1 MASKSL
7 GVLTL
12 DLVAK
17 IGGFTAGMD
26 KAARIADT
34 RMRQIEKRA
43 EQFGRALGAGI
54 KAAAGVAA
62 AGMAIYIRNTIEAE
76 KVQAQLA
83 ARIKDTAGIAGR
95 SLQQLNAQAE
105 KLQSVTIFDDEAI
118 GSAQAM
124 LLTFKQIQGVNFDA
138 AVEGA
143 LDLSTAM
150 GVDLNSA
157 ALQLG
162 KALNDPIKGLG
173 ALSRAGI
180 QFSKDQRELIKSM
193 VEAGDIAGAQKL
205 ILKELEGQMGSA
217 AEAAR
222 NTLGGALQGLKNTFN
237 NLLEGDAGGGGV
249 KATTEAINQLS
260 ATLNDPAVKQGLDA
274 IAGGVANITAQ
285 TIEGISA
292 LARFAQNL
300 SNISSLSAK
309 VAAGSGPDA
318 FTDRELEIQTAN
330 LSRQKSA
337 ARKSGDQAEVD
348 RLQTELTKLIRENTK
363 RIRLEAGAAG
373 TINADR
379 SNVGDLFRGKVYG
392 TGEAVPFVATPTP
405 TGGGSRSGGGGGGR
419 SRGSDALKDQA
430 RDAEEARKELERLV
444 EQEAQARDAFEST
457 AASLAGPMA
466 EANFQFIKDQERLNE
481 LAKEG
486 AIGTEE
492 LRIAQ
497 DNLRVAHE
505 KNVEAINA
513 QLTPSQ
519 EVVAALQEE
528 LLMLG
533 MTNEQQEIYNNLKYA
548 EVDANTAAGQS
559 IVQMTEQL
567 QKAREARA
575 IVDDL
580 KGATKDFFVD
590 LTDDVGTAREA
601 WDDFF
606 DGIKRRA
613 MEFVADKAINAL
625 FDMLS
630 GNGGSGS
637 TGVMNPITGGMVS
650 GGGGSS
656 GAGFWASL
664 IGAFMGG
671 GKAGGGT
678 VMPGGLYPVNERGTE
693 LLSIGG
699 KDYLMM
705 GSQAGRITPNHQLP
719 TGGRPFT
726 QNLNVTIAGRP
737 DRRTPDQIARAA
749 GREARQQMARTG

>member
-1 MASKSL
+1 MASRGL
-7 GVLTL
+7 GTLTL

-17 IGGFTAGMD
+17 IGGFEAGMN
-26 KAARIADT
+26 KAARVADT

-43 EQFGRALGAGI
+43 EQFGRVLGAGI

-62 AGMAIYIRNTIEAE
+62 AGMAIYVKNTIEAE

-193 VEAGDIAGAQKL
+193 VEAGDVAGAQKL

-260 ATLNDPAVKQGLDA
+260 ATLNDPAVKQGLDT
-274 IAGGVANITAQ
+274 IAGGVANIVSQ

-292 LARFAQNL
+292 LARFGQNL
-300 SNISSLSAK
+300 SAISGIASK
-309 VAAGSGPDA
+309 VASGAGANA

-363 RIRLEAGAAG
+363 RIRLEAGEAG
-373 TINADR
+373 KITADR
-379 SNVGDLFRGKVYG
+379 SGVGALFKGKVYG
-392 TGEAVPFVATPTP
+392 TGEAVPFVAPAAA
-405 TGGGSRSGGGGGGR
+405 TGGGGRGGGGGGGR

-444 EQEAQARDAFEST
+444 QQEADAREAFEAM

-466 EANFQFIKDQERLNE
+466 EANLQFIKDQERLNQ

-486 AIGTEE
+486 AISTEE
-492 LRIAQ
+492 LQVAQ

-519 EVVAALQEE
+519 EVIAGLREEIELIGMSDIAQQKLIATRQAGSEATAEEVAEIERLIEVREQAAKAADLQR
-528 LLMLG
+528 
-533 MTNEQQEIYNNLKYA
+533 EIEAGLA
-548 EVDANTAAGQS
+548 DAIFDVASGAKSAGDA
-559 IVQMTEQL
+559 V
-567 QKAREARA
+567 
-575 IVDDL
+575 
-580 KGATKDFFVD
+580 KDFFDD
-590 LTDDVGTAREA
+590 LAKYILRMIAENWAKQIAG
-601 WDDFF
+601 
-606 DGIKRRA
+606 
-613 MEFVADKAINAL
+613 L
-625 FDMLS
+625 FS
-630 GNGGSGS
+630 GQSANGGQ
-637 TGVMNPITGGMVS
+637 
-650 GGGGSS
+650 GGGTNWI
-656 GAGFWASL
+656 AAIAS
-664 IGAFMGG
+664 IFGG
-671 GKAGGGT
+671 GKAAGGPT
-678 VMPGGLYPVNERGTE
+678 QPNTLYRVNENGTE
-693 LLSIGG
+693 MLSIGG
-699 KDYLMM
+699 RDYLMM
-705 GSQAGRITPNHQLP
+705 GSQPGRITPNDRLTGRGNTYGP
-719 TGGRPFT
+719 T
-726 QNLNVTIAGRP
+726 TIVVQGAP
-737 DRRTPDQIARAA
+737 DRRTISQIDRANGRRAR
-749 GREARQQMARTG
+749 REMSRSGA